1 MGAFVRSAAVA
12 PQSAALSA
20 APPAPEYWRRVAA
33 LARDRVWPYLVFCAI
48 SLAFDM
54 LRLFATVPLDDLTTA
69 SLAVA
74 NSIAASVVIWP
85 LTFAAIVLSEA
96 LALRGWRH
104 AVMSLSA
111 ILVATMV
118 GHALL
123 LWAHGGVLNRPLVEA
138 RLIVSDGAF
147 IGRTIWFSVGGTMLL
162 VAYFAFREREAT
174 SLRLAQAADT
184 ERTKTERATMV
195 ARLKVIQAQVEP
207 TLLFG
212 VLAEVRELYLRAPE
226 DADALL
232 DDLIA
237 YLRAALPQMR
247 GEASTVG
254 REATLAVAYVKILP
268 RAQRGD
274 LQGVN
279 AVDEAAQDLPFP
291 PMVLL
296 PLVQAATASGAKRI
310 TVEGCVRISIDPPHA
325 VAGWSG
331 ECLATLRAT
340 VSQYLGAG
348 ATVDVTS
355 SHATVRW
362 PPVV

>member
-1 MGAFVRSAAVA
+1 LGSAGRA
-12 PQSAALSA
+12 PLAATVSTPCT
-20 APPAPEYWRRVAA
+20 APKYWRRVAT
-33 LARDRVWPYLVFCAI
+33 LARDRVWPYLAFCLI
-48 SLAFDM
+48 GLAFNT
-54 LRLFATVPLDDLTTA
+54 LRLFAAVPLDDLTTA

-74 NSIAASVVIWP
+74 NSNVDSLVVNWP
-85 LTFAAIVLSEA
+85 LIFAAIVMSEA

-104 AVMSLSA
+104 AVVSLAA
-111 ILVATMV
+111 IMVAIMV
-118 GHALL
+118 GLALK

-147 IGRTIWFSVGGTMLL
+147 MGRTIWFSVAGTMLL

-174 SLRLAQAADT
+174 SLRLAHAADT

-254 REATLAVAYVKILP
+254 REATLAVAYVKVFP

-279 AVDEAAQDLPFP
+279 AIDEAAQDLPFP

-340 VSQYLGAG
+340 VAQYLGEG

-362 PPVV
+362 PPAV